1 VAPWLLSWACLF
13 PPAPLLAAKKPP
25 PPRRAAAAKPAAAK
39 PAAASLE
46 RLQKGAAA
54 FAAGRYDEARRHLAP
69 LADDKDRALRTRDYA
84 LFLLGESELLVAQER
99 GPEPDAELL
108 RKALSR
114 FTALSA
120 GSIGAGA
127 AGAAGRFQALARGR
141 AADCLFLLHRD
152 AEARAAYQAL
162 LQKNLPPELDAAS
175 VRFHLAQIALRARKD
190 PDTQRA
196 RAELRHIHVH
206 FPLHPLA
213 ERARRQLLSLDGS
226 PELALTPQERLTR
239 AQAMGRDRRWAEA
252 LEELARLPADLPQ
265 ALRDEA
271 DYQIGTAHYRMRRGY
286 DVAAQRLLGVA
297 PKFSGERQADA
308 MFHGARALS
317 RADKDDEAIVAYRAV
332 VQAHPRSRFAAE
344 ASFLAGWLQYNRGR
358 YREAIPALAETV
370 RRFSGKFADEARW
383 YMGFSR
389 YLLDDHAGALA
400 DLQALTARPG
410 PHADKARYFSA
421 RSLLRLSRRD
431 EAIEALRKLVSG
443 RPLSYYALLARVR
456 LRELGPEIN
465 PPPFAPTADSG
476 PPQGAVPLHKD
487 LDRQVEAD
495 ERVARVDELLAAGL
509 SVEAGYELRQA
520 EAALIKG
527 YGAARALPVLFD
539 RYARG
544 QNFQRPHLLA
554 EGYGAW
560 ALQRDP
566 HQSPAARAYWEQVYP
581 LAYRE
586 LIERHG
592 PSGFNPPRYL
602 YTIMQ
607 KESAYNPHDVS
618 YADAIGLL
626 QMIPPTSRRV
636 ARAIGRDYTDDLLYD
651 PEGNIQ
657 LGAWYIG
664 RLLRKFKG
672 QIALGAGSFNAGPR
686 AMVRW
691 LEKQGDRPLDE
702 FIELCAYTQTRE
714 YMKKVLDIY
723 AHYVYLWD
731 RQEYLPDLTV
741 DRSYLTTD
749 GIDY

>member
-1 VAPWLLSWACLF
+1 MASLILSWACLLD
-13 PPAPLLAAKKPP
+13 PALLLAKKPSP
-25 PPRRAAAAKPAAAK
+25 RAAAAKPARGRSPAAT
-39 PAAASLE
+39 AAASAASLE
-46 RLQKGAAA
+46 RLRQGAAA
-54 FAAGRYDEARRHLAP
+54 FFAGRYDEARRHLAP
-69 LADDKDRALRTRDYA
+69 LADDKALRSRDYA
-84 LFLLGESELLVAQER
+84 LFLLGESELLAAQDKD
-99 GPEPDAELL
+99 PDPDQDLL

-114 FTALSA
+114 FTTLFA
-120 GSIGAGA
+120 GPLP
-127 AGAAGRFQALARGR
+127 AGRFQAMARGR
-141 AADCLFLLHRD
+141 AADCLFLLRRD

-162 LQKNLPPELDAAS
+162 LQKNPPPELDPAS
-175 VRFHLAQIALRARKD
+175 LRFHLAQLGLRGSKD
-190 PDTQRA
+190 PDVQRA

-213 ERARRQLLSLDGS
+213 ERARRQLLDLDGS
-226 PELALTPQERLTR
+226 AELDLTPQERLTR
-239 AQAMGRDRRWAEA
+239 AQAMIRDRRWAEA
-252 LEELARLPADLPQ
+252 LEELARLPADLPPP
-265 ALRDEA
+265 LRDET
-271 DYQIGTAHYRMRRGY
+271 DYQIGTAHYKMRRGY

-297 PKFSGERQADA
+297 PRFSGERQADA

-358 YREAIPALAETV
+358 YREAIPALADTT
-370 RRFSGKFADEARW
+370 RRFSGRFADEARW

-389 YLLDDHAGALA
+389 YLLGDHAGALT
-400 DLQALTARPG
+400 DLQPLVARPG
-410 PHADKARYFSA
+410 AHADKARYFSA

-431 EAIEALRKLVSG
+431 EAIEALRKLVGG

-456 LRELGPEIN
+456 LRELDAEA
-465 PPPFAPTADSG
+465 PPFAPPG
-476 PPQGAVPLHKD
+476 PASTSTGAPPPGAVPLQKA
-487 LDRQVEAD
+487 LDPQVEAD
-495 ERVARVDELLAAGL
+495 ERVARVDELLTAGL
-509 SVEAGYELRQA
+509 VVEAGFELRQA
-520 EAALIKG
+520 ESALIKG

-560 ALQRDP
+560 ALRQDP

-592 PSGFNPPRYL
+592 ASGFNPPRYL

-636 ARAIGRDYTDDLLYD
+636 ARAIGREYTDDLLYD

-691 LEKQGDRPLDE
+691 LEKQGERPLDE